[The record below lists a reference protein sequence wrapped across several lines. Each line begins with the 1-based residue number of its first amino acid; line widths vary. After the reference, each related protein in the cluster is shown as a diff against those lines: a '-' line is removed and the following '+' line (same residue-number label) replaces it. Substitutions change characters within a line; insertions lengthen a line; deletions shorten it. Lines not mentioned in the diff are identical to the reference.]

1 MKHKT
6 IKNLIAV
13 GLAAIFFISGGLS
26 ASAQTQMYRHHVQA
40 GETLYQLSVK
50 YGVSVE
56 SIQSANPALK
66 EKGLQSNTVVLIPVV
81 EHKDGIK
88 GTNCRLMHKVKK
100 KETLWGIA
108 KQYGLTVEELL
119 KANLDIENKEIK
131 KGMFLCIPYASSE
144 LVAVQQEKAKGYEK
158 LNVTLVL
165 PLLNK
170 KLEGERSVEF
180 YRGFLMAVDEIKKKN
195 IDIQVNAFDEPQ
207 SAQSFADVAAK
218 IKATNPQMIIGPLY
232 PQHFGDMTQLSKQL
246 PDVKWV
252 IPFSSKYEDLKT
264 TSNVFLLNAPIEQ
277 KAQIVASLFAK
288 TFKGAKAVFLHEGN
302 GNEIIFSAAMRNA
315 LSQGGFDIV
324 DLPAGYSADQLK
336 ALANGKKMVVFI
348 PETSEE
354 NGVKNMIDKIKSLRQ
369 EYPKGRFA
377 LMAYPDWLDLPS
389 ISRRDLFDID
399 TYVFNNHFYNPYSVD
414 TQKKV
419 DEYSTWFKTRPLE
432 TSPRMFLLGYDAGIR
447 LMTGLMNYGKD
458 YAQQIIKTT
467 ALQHNISFIQVAPNS
482 GYVNNSMY
490 FIHYRTTGVIDLISD
505 ANYK

>member
-1 MKHKT
+1 M
-6 IKNLIAV
+6 
-13 GLAAIFFISGGLS
+13 
-26 ASAQTQMYRHHVQA
+26 
-40 GETLYQLSVK
+40 
-50 YGVSVE
+50 
-56 SIQSANPALK
+56 
-66 EKGLQSNTVVLIPVV
+66 
-81 EHKDGIK
+81 
-88 GTNCRLMHKVKK
+88 
-100 KETLWGIA
+100 
-108 KQYGLTVEELL
+108 
-119 KANLDIENKEIK
+119 
-131 KGMFLCIPYASSE
+131 
-144 LVAVQQEKAKGYEK
+144 
-158 LNVTLVL
+158 
-165 PLLNK
+165 
-170 KLEGERSVEF
+170 
-180 YRGFLMAVDEIKKKN
+180 
-195 IDIQVNAFDEPQ
+195 NAFDEPQ

-232 PQHFGDMTQLSKQL
+232 PQHFGDMTQLSRQL

-252 IPFSSKYEDLKT
+252 IPFSSKYENLKT

-324 DLPAGYSADQLK
+324 DLPAGYSADQLR

-369 EYPKGRFA
+369 VYPKGRFA